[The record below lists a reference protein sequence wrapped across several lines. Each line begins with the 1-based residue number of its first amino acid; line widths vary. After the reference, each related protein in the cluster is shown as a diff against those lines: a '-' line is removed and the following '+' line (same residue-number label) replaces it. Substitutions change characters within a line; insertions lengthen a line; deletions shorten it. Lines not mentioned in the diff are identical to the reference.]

1 VKKTWFS
8 VGQILFTLVVV
19 AIAAFVLWRLVAYYM
34 FAPWTRDGH
43 VRADVVQV
51 APDVG
56 GLIVDVKV
64 VDSQPVKAGQ
74 VLFVIDQ
81 ARYALT
87 LRQAQASALQR
98 HATLDQARREDARNR
113 TLGDLVAREITEESR
128 SRVQQAEAMLADSDV
143 AIDTARLN
151 LQRTMVVS
159 PVDGYLN
166 DRAPRVGEFV
176 TAGRSVLSVVDLHS
190 FRVDGYFEETK
201 LHGIDIGQPVDI
213 KVMGE
218 SQVLRGHVQSIVA
231 GIEDRDRSQ
240 GSNLLPN
247 VNPAFSW
254 VRLAQRIPV
263 RIALDEVPVD
273 FRMIAGRTATVSVRD
288 LSPMRKSNAAAEGAS
303 GVVGTSDA
311 SPAAGSSG
319 AAGASGAS
327 NAANATNA
335 ANVASAAALAS
346 APANAS
352 SVVPVTTGVAASKR
366 AGGASQ

>member
-1 VKKTWFS
+1 MFRIGYYLEIIVKKAWFS

-19 AIAAFVLWRLVAYYM
+19 AIAAFVLWRLVDYYM

-56 GLIVDVKV
+56 GLIVKVNV
-64 VDSQPVKAGQ
+64 VDNQPVNAGQ

-81 ARYALT
+81 ARYELA
-87 LRQAQASALQR
+87 LRQAQATALQR
-98 HATLDQARREDARNR
+98 RATLDQARREDARNR
-113 TLGDLVAREITEESR
+113 TLGDLVAREVTEESH
-128 SRVQQAEAMLADSDV
+128 SRVQTAEAALADAEV

-151 LQRTMVVS
+151 LQRTTIVS

-166 DRAPRVGEFV
+166 DRAPRTGEYV

-201 LHGIDIGQPVDI
+201 LHGIDIGQQVDI
-213 KVMGE
+213 KIMGE
-218 SQVLRGHVQSIVA
+218 TKMLHGHVQSIVA
-231 GIEDRDRSQ
+231 GIEDRDRVQ

-263 RIALDEVPVD
+263 RIALDEVPAD

-288 LSPMRKSNAAAEGAS
+288 IAPLAKSNTTG
-303 GVVGTSDA
+303 
-311 SPAAGSSG
+311 
-319 AAGASGAS
+319 GASGAAS
-327 NAANATNA
+327 SASSASG
-335 ANVASAAALAS
+335 ASAAAPVSGALPVSGVSTATASAS
-346 APANAS
+346 AP
-352 SVVPVTTGVAASKR
+352 
-366 AGGASQ
+366 GARQ

>member
-8 VGQILFTLVVV
+8 VGQILLTLVVV
-19 AIAAFVLWRLVAYYM
+19 AIAAFVLWRLVDYYM

-56 GLIVDVKV
+56 GLIVSVNVADN
-64 VDSQPVKAGQ
+64 QPVNAGQ

-81 ARYALT
+81 ARYALA
-87 LRQAQASALQR
+87 LRQAQATAMQR
-98 HATLDQARREDARNR
+98 RATLDQARREDARNR
-113 TLGDLVAREITEESR
+113 TLGDLVAREVTEESR
-128 SRVQQAEAMLADSDV
+128 SRVQQAEAALADADV

-151 LQRTMVVS
+151 LQRTTVVS

-166 DRAPRVGEFV
+166 DRAPRAGEYV
-176 TAGRSVLSVVDLHS
+176 TAGRSVLSVVDMHS

-201 LHGIDIGQPVDI
+201 LHGIDIGQQVDI
-213 KVMGE
+213 RVMGE
-218 SQVLRGHVQSIVA
+218 PKTLRGHVQSIAA

-263 RIALDEVPVD
+263 RIALDEVPAD
-273 FRMIAGRTATVSVRD
+273 FRMIAGRTATVSVREIAP
-288 LSPMRKSNAAAEGAS
+288 LAKSHAAATGGAS
-303 GVVGTSDA
+303 GVVGASGVSGTASVVRSASASGNASGGVLVSGIANASDA
-311 SPAAGSSG
+311 S
-319 AAGASGAS
+319 
-327 NAANATNA
+327 
-335 ANVASAAALAS
+335 
-346 APANAS
+346 AP
-352 SVVPVTTGVAASKR
+352 
-366 AGGASQ
+366 GASQ